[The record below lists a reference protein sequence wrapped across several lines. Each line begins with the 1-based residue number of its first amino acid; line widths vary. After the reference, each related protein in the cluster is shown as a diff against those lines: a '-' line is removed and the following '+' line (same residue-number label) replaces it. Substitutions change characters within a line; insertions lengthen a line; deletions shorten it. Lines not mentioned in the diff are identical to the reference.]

1 MNLEVSFDKTLYS
14 VNENDGSI
22 EICVNLT
29 TPDYDIFENE
39 VRVEVF
45 ENDTVKRNQYI
56 PADAILASEFC
67 FANNFCF
74 NVNNV
79 TLQ

>member
-1 MNLEVSFDKTLYS
+1 MNLEVSFDKTLYF
-14 VNENDGSI
+14 VNENDGSV

-29 TPDYDIFENE
+29 APDYDIFENE

-45 ENDTVKRNQYI
+45 ENDTVKRNEYI
-56 PADAILASEFC
+56 PDDAILASEFQHD
-67 FANNFCF
+67 NNICCDIY
-74 NVNNV
+74 NV